1 MAGPF
6 DDYWSIVQQ
15 AIREGDFDPRVGPNA
30 RTNNWNPAFE
40 TGVYGQPEPQ
50 KLPEV
55 DVPATAYADARP
67 PMLSAQAYAGPGMLS
82 QGGSMGAGE
91 AAGGNDFNWG
101 NALQGAGAWLMAH
114 DTGGKSLGVLDT
126 LMRKEALDKQIK
138 GDRFGISTLPDGT
151 AFKLNKKTGEY
162 EQIAAPVPKVV
173 DIGEGPLGKIKGYQ
187 IGPRV
192 FDMSGRQVFGP
203 GMQGGGQGMQ
213 SPGGG
218 GYGSPTDLGLQPVLR
233 PNTQYDD
240 SLQGAA
246 RLDQFKP
253 EIKQT
258 IIDMHAGRVAIPQRG
273 DKYSQWLR
281 DQASRYGEEIGDP
294 LDTNRFAARRKLHTE
309 LAGGTAQSTGGQVV
323 GSRTA
328 LDHLGEMADSYVAV
342 KNRSAW
348 PVVGAIP
355 GSNAVMEGV
364 NAVGN
369 SKADAALVVKGLKR
383 NIDVYGQE
391 ATKMLAGGQPAQAER
406 DRIHTTFH
414 ENLTPQAAY
423 GSLKKDRDLMVDRF
437 EQNMAKVEAV
447 YGKNDPETLKQRA
460 IFTKT
465 LERLDT
471 KLQKLAEAAGLSTPS
486 PRKIMGVTR
495 ED

>member
-1 MAGPF
+1 MAFDPWNLDARFPMAGDIMSGSFFGDEEAIKRLKALALQRAQAQGALSP
-6 DDYWSIVQQ
+6 QQ
-15 AIREGDFDPRVGPNA
+15 PSA
-30 RTNNWNPAFE
+30 PAP
-40 TGVYGQPEPQ
+40 QPDPEP
-50 KLPEV
+50 
-55 DVPATAYADARP
+55 PA
-67 PMLSAQAYAGPGMLS
+67 LSAQSFAGAGALS
-82 QGGSMGAGE
+82 QGGGGMGEGD
-91 AAGGNDFNWG
+91 AGGGDGYNLG

-126 LMRKEALDKQIK
+126 LARKEALDKQIK

-203 GMQGGGQGMQ
+203 GMQSGGQGMQ

-328 LDHLGEMADSYVAV
+328 LDHLGEMADSFVAIG
-342 KNRSAW
+342 NRRAPTGTGW
-348 PVVGAIP
+348 IP
-355 GSNAVMEGV
+355 GTNALAEGYNAV
-364 NAVGN
+364 AN
-369 SKADAALVVKGLKR
+369 STSNVAEKKKALDR
-383 NIDVYGQE
+383 NVDVYGQE

-406 DRIHTTFH
+406 DRVHNTFH
-414 ENLTPQAAY
+414 ANLSPPAAY
-423 GSLKKDRDLMVDRF
+423 GALKKDRDLMVDRF

-447 YGKNDPETLKQRA
+447 YGKNDPEVLKHRSM
-460 IFTKT
+460 FTKT